1 MFAPTDKPRRPY
13 VTGVTSGGG
22 AGGKGVWGE
31 EGEDTG
37 FEQEGGNLPDV
48 SYQGSPGV
56 CQAF

>member
-1 MFAPTDKPRRPY
+1 MFAPTDKPSRPY
-13 VTGVTSGGG
+13 VTGVTSGWGG
-22 AGGKGVWGE
+22 AVRGE